1 MMYIVKGAKIQISLN
16 VYAQKYGSKQTRNLA
31 PFSTS
36 FPTSAEECQKFKIS
50 PLHFEIENVNLH
62 EKKFLLKNF
71 FYFSVPLI
79 SYISLIYL
87 QWGLVCDREFVGPLI
102 TTTYFCGVMLGGI
115 FFGSLSD
122 KFGRKN
128 MMLICLYT
136 QCVIGIGIHFV
147 RRLVVFIGL
156 RFIQGIFIQVS
167 TKSSYF

>member
-1 MMYIVKGAKIQISLN
+1 M
-16 VYAQKYGSKQTRNLA
+16 
-31 PFSTS
+31 
-36 FPTSAEECQKFKIS
+36 
-50 PLHFEIENVNLH
+50 
-62 EKKFLLKNF
+62 
-71 FYFSVPLI
+71 
-79 SYISLIYL
+79 YL

-156 RFIQGIFIQVS
+156 RFIQGIFIQVRKNSFNS
-167 TKSSYF
+167 TIQLSMSNV

>member
-1 MMYIVKGAKIQISLN
+1 M
-16 VYAQKYGSKQTRNLA
+16 QKLKHKHITAL
-31 PFSTS
+31 T
-36 FPTSAEECQKFKIS
+36 
-50 PLHFEIENVNLH
+50 LH
-62 EKKFLLKNF
+62 EKLSLELF
-71 FYFSVPLI
+71 FFHFHLPLHIISCFFSFM
-79 SYISLIYL
+79 YL

-167 TKSSYF
+167 V

>member
-1 MMYIVKGAKIQISLN
+1 MFTHKNMVLNKLVIWHLFLHHFQLQLKNVKN
-16 VYAQKYGSKQTRNLA
+16 SKLVRYTLKSRTLIYMKKN
-31 PFSTS
+31 FS
-36 FPTSAEECQKFKIS
+36 
-50 PLHFEIENVNLH
+50 
-62 EKKFLLKNF
+62 LKNF

-167 TKSSYF
+167 TI

>member
-1 MMYIVKGAKIQISLN
+1 M
-16 VYAQKYGSKQTRNLA
+16 
-31 PFSTS
+31 
-36 FPTSAEECQKFKIS
+36 
-50 PLHFEIENVNLH
+50 
-62 EKKFLLKNF
+62 KNF
-71 FYFSVPLI
+71 PLNYFFLFPPASSSNFMFFSLFYVFT
-79 SYISLIYL
+79 

-167 TKSSYF
+167 VMINISKL